1 MLDREIKV
9 DKIDYIRVNDYQG
22 GYIAGQHLIKSAYK
36 HIIHLSG
43 PAGLASAEG
52 RKHGVLKSIEDAD
65 FDKENYR
72 VIQGSYT
79 EESGIRVMKKLLS
92 DLEKMESCGI
102 FAANDAMA
110 LGVLK
115 VLNDHDIDCPGKV
128 GLVGFDDINF
138 SQYTNPPLTTIN
150 RPIAKIGNLAAEM
163 ILQRLKNKRCPYQN
177 IQLDVKLVKRGSTK

>member
-1 MLDREIKV
+1 MGNIKWNIDKEKEYIQYMLQKQVDGFVLLSTTLDKDYLDSLVKYEIPIVMLDREIKV

-52 RKHGVLKSIEDAD
+52 RKHGILKSIEDAD

-79 EESGIRVMKKLLS
+79 EESGIRVMKKILS

-102 FAANDAMA
+102 FAAND
-110 LGVLK
+110 L
-115 VLNDHDIDCPGKV
+115 
-128 GLVGFDDINF
+128 
-138 SQYTNPPLTTIN
+138 
-150 RPIAKIGNLAAEM
+150 M
-163 ILQRLKNKRCPYQN
+163 IM
-177 IQLDVKLVKRGSTK
+177 I

>member
-1 MLDREIKV
+1 M
-9 DKIDYIRVNDYQG
+9 
-22 GYIAGQHLIKSAYK
+22 
-36 HIIHLSG
+36 
-43 PAGLASAEG
+43 ASAED
-52 RKHGVLKSIEDAD
+52 RKYGILKSIEDTD
-65 FDKENYR
+65 FDKDNYR

-79 EESGIRVMKKLLS
+79 EESGIRVMKKILS
-92 DLEKMESCGI
+92 DVEKMESCGI

-150 RPIAKIGNLAAEM
+150 RPIVKIGNLAAEM
-163 ILQRLKNKRCPYQN
+163 ILQRLKNKKYPYQN